1 MIKVRLAET
10 PLVQAVL
17 VGFGLWILLR
27 LIDQAA
33 GVLVLFII
41 ALILAAAISP
51 IVRAIHEPRLPPK
64 GWQIPNG
71 IAVLVV
77 FLLVAAIVLL
87 AGYVVGGLLVG
98 ELIALANL
106 LPPAAISLADQ
117 VNNLAHSAHVPTS
130 ILPSPGQIGQQT
142 QVIAT
147 QTFSFA
153 QAFVTGIVQMIIKLV
168 VVLTLAAFLV
178 IESDELMRFWIHLF
192 PPRHQAKARS
202 ITARIG
208 SDMGSWVLGQL
219 AMSTVAG
226 VLAGVAAWLLG
237 VPFPVLVGA
246 LSGIFQLIPIFS
258 TMTMTIPVFFLGLSQ
273 SLGHALIDTAVFF
286 VLAQIDGAVLWP
298 MITGRAVRLSPVV
311 VAVAIPLGA
320 ALYGPVGAII
330 SVPLA
335 VAVRV
340 VVDEVALPWLHRQ
353 EGVPPAPPQP
363 GARSNDVK
371 GTDGNGRR
379 AA

>member
-1 MIKVRLAET
+1 MIRVRLAET

-51 IVRAIHEPRLPPK
+51 IVQAIHGPRLPPK

-98 ELIALANL
+98 ELIVLANL
-106 LPPAAISLADQ
+106 LPPAAISLAGQ
-117 VNNLAHSAHVPTS
+117 VNKLANSAHVPTA

-178 IESDELMRFWIHLF
+178 IESDELMRFWIRLF

-226 VLAGVAAWLLG
+226 VLAGVAAWMLG

-353 EGVPPAPPQP
+353 EGVQPQASQ
-363 GARSNDVK
+363 ARDVHANDEN
-371 GTDGNGRR
+371 DRR